1 MEKDIN
7 ILWSEC
13 LTILSDNLTQS
24 AFQTWFAPLVPLQY
38 KEGVLVLQVKSQ
50 FVVDYIEENYIGL
63 LSKVLFRV
71 FGAGTQLEYRVLI
84 DSTSGAGSTILS
96 TGNTTEISR
105 NERAS
110 ELHPATAIS
119 ATDTFDTQLNP
130 QYTFE
135 SYIAGEPNKLARV
148 AGVTVAQKP
157 GSTAFN
163 PLFIFG
169 GSGVGKTH
177 LANAIG
183 NRVKLLYPEKKVL
196 YVSANTF
203 KLQYMTASQTNN
215 IPSFLSFYQSV
226 DVLIVDDIQYFAGL
240 KGTQD
245 TFFHIFN
252 YLQQMQKQLIL
263 TSDRSPLMLKDI
275 DDRLL
280 TRFKWGLTAEVTH
293 PDFALRKAILQHK
306 IHTDG
311 ISLSED
317 VIDFIATNVRDNVR
331 DLEGVLA
338 SLLAYSTL
346 TNRDIDMELTEQ
358 VVSRL
363 VEIRPKAVAVEEVLE
378 AVCMHFNV
386 TMASLMG
393 TSRAR
398 EISQARHMAIY
409 LCKEYTSHSLAEIGS
424 RLGNRSHSTILHSI
438 NMMRNLIDI
447 DPVARHQ
454 VKQIQ
459 AILAK

>member
-119 ATDTFDTQLNP
+119 AADTFDTQLNP

-215 IPSFLSFYQSV
+215 IPSFLSY
-226 DVLIVDDIQYFAGL
+226 
-240 KGTQD
+240 
-245 TFFHIFN
+245 
-252 YLQQMQKQLIL
+252 
-263 TSDRSPLMLKDI
+263 
-275 DDRLL
+275 
-280 TRFKWGLTAEVTH
+280 
-293 PDFALRKAILQHK
+293 
-306 IHTDG
+306 
-311 ISLSED
+311 
-317 VIDFIATNVRDNVR
+317 
-331 DLEGVLA
+331 
-338 SLLAYSTL
+338 
-346 TNRDIDMELTEQ
+346 
-358 VVSRL
+358 
-363 VEIRPKAVAVEEVLE
+363 
-378 AVCMHFNV
+378 
-386 TMASLMG
+386 
-393 TSRAR
+393 
-398 EISQARHMAIY
+398 
-409 LCKEYTSHSLAEIGS
+409 
-424 RLGNRSHSTILHSI
+424 
-438 NMMRNLIDI
+438 
-447 DPVARHQ
+447 
-454 VKQIQ
+454 
-459 AILAK
+459 

>member
-1 MEKDIN
+1 M
-7 ILWSEC
+7 
-13 LTILSDNLTQS
+13 
-24 AFQTWFAPLVPLQY
+24 
-38 KEGVLVLQVKSQ
+38 
-50 FVVDYIEENYIGL
+50 
-63 LSKVLFRV
+63 
-71 FGAGTQLEYRVLI
+71 
-84 DSTSGAGSTILS
+84 
-96 TGNTTEISR
+96 
-105 NERAS
+105 
-110 ELHPATAIS
+110 
-119 ATDTFDTQLNP
+119 
-130 QYTFE
+130 
-135 SYIAGEPNKLARV
+135 
-148 AGVTVAQKP
+148 
-157 GSTAFN
+157 
-163 PLFIFG
+163 
-169 GSGVGKTH
+169 
-177 LANAIG
+177 
-183 NRVKLLYPEKKVL
+183 
-196 YVSANTF
+196 
-203 KLQYMTASQTNN
+203 
-215 IPSFLSFYQSV
+215 
-226 DVLIVDDIQYFAGL
+226 LIVDDIQYFAGL

-409 LCKEYTSHSLAEIGS
+409 LCKEYTSHSLTEIGS